1 MSVLQEKLLSDE
13 TRPTVVNDCV
23 QVVEDEVASKKGV
36 SGLAIKGAFKALKA
50 IKPGMV
56 RSAVDGLLDE
66 FVINLEPF
74 YQRYLDAGKPGGI
87 QQYLV
92 QNQGEVADALLK
104 ITDGK
109 AQTTSNKTL
118 KKLYDKLR
126 PQAKKQVESAMP
138 RIGGMLAKH
147 GL

>member
-1 MSVLQEKLLSDE
+1 MGILTEKLLADD

-23 QVVEDEVASKKGV
+23 RVIEDEVASKKGV

-56 RSAVDGLLDE
+56 RNAVNGLLDE
-66 FVINLEPF
+66 FVENLDPF
-74 YQRYLDAGKPGGI
+74 YQRFVDAGKPGGI
-87 QQYLV
+87 ESYLV
-92 QNQGEVADALLK
+92 KHDGEVSDALLS

-109 AQTTSNKTL
+109 ARTTSNKTL

-126 PQAKKQVESAMP
+126 PQGKKQVQAAMP
-138 RIGGMLAKH
+138 RVGKMLAKH